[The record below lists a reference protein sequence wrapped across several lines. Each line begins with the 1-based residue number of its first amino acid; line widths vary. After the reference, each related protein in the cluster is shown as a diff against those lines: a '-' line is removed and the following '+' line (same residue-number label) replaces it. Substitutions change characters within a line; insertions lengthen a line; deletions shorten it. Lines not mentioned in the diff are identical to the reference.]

1 MTVKDIFIVMAI
13 GWVMF
18 PIVSITFSCCV
29 NIFFERKEKHMVWCA
44 DKIAERRKKN
54 EHQV

>member
-44 DKIAERRKKN
+44 DKIAEGRKKN